1 MRILPV
7 SQLLILSLAAS
18 APVRA
23 AETPGASLRALNTVG
38 VSQAATGGP
47 QELKSWS
54 MTELQDHK
62 AHKEMTRHEKDP
74 VSGKVVGFQGVQLSI
89 LVDEALKTL
98 TADQRAQIDLVVL
111 KGDKGSQALVPRWF
125 IQKYPVLVALS
136 RDHKTLGEQGPL
148 YSVVPWT
155 SVSKIS
161 KEAVPLESFFVA
173 GLQQIEF
180 ANYKERFGRYYLKR
194 RSDPAAIRG
203 EKLFVQSCATC
214 HAAGSAPGMSLTS
227 AGAAPAGATALAPA
241 TAATAAALDTSIR
254 AALDRLAAPAEVQK
268 LGSVGHPAVPG
279 MSKLSDRE
287 IRSLSSYFD
296 AFRAETGVGAPQGG
310 APTSG
315 HAEGLSA
322 APTSQLV
329 SGR

>member
-1 MRILPV
+1 MG
-7 SQLLILSLAAS
+7 ILSALSLVSFATLVSFADS
-18 APVRA
+18 
-23 AETPGASLRALNTVG
+23 TPTLKAVNTV
-38 VSQAATGGP
+38 GGP

-54 MTELQDHK
+54 LSDLQDHK
-62 AHKEMTRHEKDP
+62 ARKEMTRHEKDP
-74 VSGKVVGFQGVQLSI
+74 VSGKVVGFQGIQLSV

-111 KGDKGSQALVPRWF
+111 KGDKGGRALVPRWF
-125 IQKYPVLVALS
+125 IQKYPVLVATS

-161 KEAVPLESFFVA
+161 KEAVPLESFFVP

-214 HAAGSAPGMSLTS
+214 HAAGSTIGAPGVTLTS
-227 AGAAPAGATALAPA
+227 AAGAPAP
-241 TAATAAALDTSIR
+241 DNSVS

-268 LGSVGHPAVPG
+268 LGSVGHPTVPG

-296 AFRAETGVGAPQGG
+296 AFRAESGVGAPPQGG
-310 APTSG
+310 ASTSG
-315 HAEGLSA
+315 HAEGVSV
-322 APTSQLV
+322 APASTLV